1 MCKSLRYNKHGR
13 SLSESVFTAELLYN
27 LFLGGIAKP
36 DARET
41 KKACHSRGREHF
53 SCLNDSKWFFP
64 FPRSLSPKCLVYGCA
79 PSQALPT
86 DTSAARTLRT
96 NYGLTAVY
104 VSSRVRG
111 LYTRRWRPPASA
123 SPPRPAWEQHKDPL
137 CYTLLG
143 SILQERLQILS
154 AKSPKARCSS
164 AQRSNYGNIGCC
176 SQEGNRAPLHLGKT
190 L

>member
-41 KKACHSRGREHF
+41 KKACHSPGREHF

-79 PSQALPT
+79 PSQALPA

-111 LYTRRWRPPASA
+111 LYTGRWRPPASA
-123 SPPRPAWEQHKDPL
+123 SPPDQRGSSIRTHYATRCVDPS
-137 CYTLLG
+137 CR
-143 SILQERLQILS
+143 SVCRFRLP
-154 AKSPKARCSS
+154 SPKARCSS
-164 AQRSNYGNIGCC
+164 AQRSNFGNIGCC